1 MTDLDA
7 TAVVHQLLAAAG
19 SRLYESRLTEF
30 ERLGDIGCDLLFAVR
45 DRPSDVPIGARTAHP
60 RDIAEDVWHAFVVAA
75 RRWPDR
81 FLEHVLSNPALH
93 DDIEILDA
101 LGEVDRPAA
110 RALLVAAVNQR
121 RTGHAFG
128 RRYAIGSLIRLADP
142 QVPDLLVRL
151 VKDRDSSVRFAA
163 VTAAIEHGDARSLPA
178 LQHISEAVKTALG
191 TREFALD
198 AIEAIAVREGLTNL
212 IPPSDQ
218 RRLVEL
224 RRPATR
230 TAAITVQ
237 EVFVPSVGVHVTAGE
252 EVTRLQVRRR
262 IHHVKAPCDGV
273 VVSIGVSPSR
283 EPPPIMFRIS
293 TSHTTLVPHVNS
305 GQGRQSAGKRS

>member
-1 MTDLDA
+1 MTMAEVTELDA
-7 TAVVHQLLAAAG
+7 TAVVHDLFAAAG
-19 SRLYESRLTEF
+19 SRLYDSCLTEF
-30 ERLGDIGCDLLFAVR
+30 ERLSDIGCDLLFAVR
-45 DRPSDVPIGARTAHP
+45 DRPGDVPIGTRTAHP
-60 RDIAEDVWHAFVVAA
+60 RDIAEDVWRAFVVAA

-81 FLEHVLSNPALH
+81 FLEQVLSNPARH

-121 RTGHAFG
+121 RAGHAFG
-128 RRYAIGSLIRLADP
+128 REYAIRSLIRLADP

-163 VTAAIEHGDARSLPA
+163 VEAAIEHGDVRSLPA
-178 LQHISEAVKTALG
+178 LQHISALPRTPLG
-191 TREFALD
+191 TREYALD
-198 AIEAIAVREGLTNL
+198 AVEAIAVREGLTNL

-230 TAAITVQ
+230 TAAITVL
-237 EVFVPSVGVHVTAGE
+237 EVLVHRVGARVTAGE
-252 EVTRLQVRRR
+252 VMARLQVGRG
-262 IHHVKAPCDGV
+262 IHRVKAPCDGV
-273 VVSIGVSPSR
+273 VVSIGVSPGR
-283 EPPPIMFRIS
+283 EPLPIMFRIS
-293 TSHTTLVPHVNS
+293 TSHTTLVPHVSS
-305 GQGRQSAGKRS
+305 GQG

>member
-1 MTDLDA
+1 MVDVTELDA

-19 SRLYESRLTEF
+19 SRLYDSRLIEF

-45 DRPSDVPIGARTAHP
+45 DRPGDVPIGARSAHP
-60 RDIAEDVWHAFVVAA
+60 RDVAEDVWRAFVVAA

-81 FLEHVLSNPALH
+81 FLEHVLSDPALH
-93 DDIEILDA
+93 GDIEILDA

-110 RALLVAAVNQR
+110 RELLVAAVNQR
-121 RTGHAFG
+121 RAGHAFG
-128 RRYAIGSLIRLADP
+128 RQYALGSLIRLADP

-178 LQHISEAVKTALG
+178 LQHISEAAKTSLG
-191 TREFALD
+191 TRQFALD

-212 IPPSDQ
+212 IPPADQ

-224 RRPATR
+224 RRPVTR
-230 TAAITVQ
+230 TAAVTVL
-237 EVFVPSVGVHVTAGE
+237 EVFVLYVGARVTAGE
-252 EVTRLQVRRR
+252 AMARLQVGRR
-262 IHHVKAPCDGV
+262 IHRVKAPCEGV
-273 VVSIGVSPSR
+273 VASIGVSPGR

-293 TSHTTLVPHVNS
+293 TSHTTLVPRVSS
-305 GQGRQSAGKRS
+305 GRG

>member
-1 MTDLDA
+1 MADVTELDA
-7 TAVVHQLLAAAG
+7 TTVVHQLLAAAG
-19 SRLYESRLTEF
+19 SRRYDSCLIEF

-45 DRPSDVPIGARTAHP
+45 DRPGDLPIGASRAHP
-60 RDIAEDVWHAFVVAA
+60 RDVAEDVWHAFVHAA

-81 FLEHVLSNPALH
+81 FLEHVLSDPALH

-121 RTGHAFG
+121 HAGHAIG
-128 RRYAIGSLIRLADP
+128 RQYAIRSLIRLADP
-142 QVPDLLVRL
+142 QVPDLLIRL
-151 VKDRDSSVRFAA
+151 VKDRDSSVSFTA

-178 LQHISEAVKTALG
+178 LQHISEAAKTPLG
-191 TREFALD
+191 TRQFALD
-198 AIEAIAVREGLTNL
+198 AIEAIAVRDGLTNL
-212 IPPSDQ
+212 IPPADQ

-230 TAAITVQ
+230 TAAITVL
-237 EVFVPSVGVHVTAGE
+237 EVFVHNVGTRVNAGE
-252 EVTRLQVRRR
+252 AIARLQVGRR
-262 IHHVKAPCDGV
+262 IHLVKAPCDGV
-273 VVSIGVSPSR
+273 VASIGVSPGR

-293 TSHTTLVPHVNS
+293 TLHTTLAHTMS
-305 GQGRQSAGKRS
+305 SSQR

>member
-1 MTDLDA
+1 MTMADVTELDA
-7 TAVVHQLLAAAG
+7 TAVVHRLLAAAG
-19 SRLYESRLTEF
+19 SRRYDSCLIEF
-30 ERLGDIGCDLLFAVR
+30 ERLSDIGCDLLFAVR
-45 DRPSDVPIGARTAHP
+45 DHPGDVPIGARTAHP
-60 RDIAEDVWHAFVVAA
+60 RDVAEDVWHAFVHAA

-121 RTGHAFG
+121 RAGHGFG
-128 RRYAIGSLIRLADP
+128 RQYAIRSLIRLADP

-151 VKDRDSSVRFAA
+151 VKDRDSSVSFAA
-163 VTAAIEHGDARSLPA
+163 VTAAIEQGDARSLPA
-178 LQHISEAVKTALG
+178 LQHISEAAKAAPG
-191 TREFALD
+191 TRQFALD

-212 IPPSDQ
+212 IPPAEQ

-224 RRPATR
+224 RRPTTR
-230 TAAITVQ
+230 TAAITVL
-237 EVFVPSVGVHVTAGE
+237 EVFVLYVGARVTAGE
-252 EVTRLQVRRR
+252 AMARLQVGRR
-262 IHHVKAPCDGV
+262 IHRVKAPCDGV
-273 VVSIGVSPSR
+273 VASIGVSPGR

-293 TSHTTLVPHVNS
+293 TSHTTLVPRVS
-305 GQGRQSAGKRS
+305 PGQE